1 MDSRILSDRVM
12 REWMSHPGRLYKV
25 ERAKDRTYQSSSL
38 LHVSDDT
45 GTAYVRVLISPT
57 TLEASP

>member
-1 MDSRILSDRVM
+1 M